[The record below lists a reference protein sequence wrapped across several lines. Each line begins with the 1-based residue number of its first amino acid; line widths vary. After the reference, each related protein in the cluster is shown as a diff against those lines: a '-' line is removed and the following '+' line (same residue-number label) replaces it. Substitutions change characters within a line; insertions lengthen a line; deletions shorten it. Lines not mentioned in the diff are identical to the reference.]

1 MSMIYTTPLKTAS
14 VRFEGGGVWYGV
26 VVALVG
32 HRLNVKVPRLSGEL
46 VYGPL
51 DVVAPSTQQ
60 FSVGDL
66 VAVSFVEGR
75 QDDLIVIG
83 RIRTAD
89 ESFVAE

>member
-1 MSMIYTTPLKTAS
+1 MIYTTPLKTAS
-14 VRFEGGGVWYGV
+14 VKFEVRGIWYGV
-26 VVALVG
+26 VVGIVG

-51 DVVAPSTQQ
+51 DVVAPNTQQ
-60 FSVGDL
+60 FLVGDL
-66 VAVSFVEGR
+66 VAVSFVEDR

-89 ESFVAE
+89 ESAVAE